1 MKKIFAAGVIMSIL
15 SVLLSLCARKVT
27 GFAQAYSVTIYPVL
41 KGIFARIFGIFPF
54 SVSEVGLYLLLLLCI
69 FSVVKWFKTPLYLL
83 NGAFFTA
90 SLLFFLFTINCG
102 INYYRNSFSYE
113 AGFVIR
119 THSTDELYALCSNLV
134 NKVNENIPTETDP
147 SPSDAGNF
155 SYFQNFS
162 YLREM
167 GKEGQ
172 NAMKGLANEY
182 PQFKSWYP
190 YPKPLIH
197 PRLLSVQQLTGVY
210 SPFTVEANYNSEIPA
225 YNIPHTICHELFY
238 PQLGVKTLLDGGRRR
253 TKNLYGVFKRTVP
266 AGQVRQ

>member
-119 THSTDELYALCSNLV
+119 THSTDDIYALCDDLV
-134 NKVNENIPTETDP
+134 NKVNENIPTEIIP
-147 SPSDAGNF
+147 ISFRCREFLLF
-155 SYFQNFS
+155 SEFFLS
-162 YLREM
+162 CGKW
-167 GKEGQ
+167 GKEGR
-172 NAMKGLANEY
+172 
-182 PQFKSWYP
+182 
-190 YPKPLIH
+190 KP
-197 PRLLSVQQLTGVY
+197 
-210 SPFTVEANYNSEIPA
+210 
-225 YNIPHTICHELFY
+225 
-238 PQLGVKTLLDGGRRR
+238 
-253 TKNLYGVFKRTVP
+253 
-266 AGQVRQ
+266 